1 MREKFIKGGEFQIHD
16 AHAGVGLQP
25 KAPMKVESVV
35 IEAFI
40 RDRPTAFAF
49 S

>member
-1 MREKFIKGGEFQIHD
+1 MHD

-25 KAPMKVESVV
+25 KAPMKVESVT

-40 RDRPTAFAF
+40 LNRPTARILA
-49 S
+49 

>member
-1 MREKFIKGGEFQIHD
+1 MKERFIKGGEFRIHD

-40 RDRPTAFAF
+40 PDRPTAFAF
-49 S
+49 P